1 MNRPLH
7 KRPLF
12 PLPVTFF
19 LFFSLVLFGCSLPKS
34 TSDEIVK
41 GYVKSADTGMDQ
53 EKINQLNEQ
62 LFASA
67 NVNVDPSDYLLGA
80 GDLIEVTIFEA
91 EELNTTA
98 RVSARGFITLPLL
111 EEVKI
116 KGLTAHKAEEFIENL
131 YKEKYIKDPHVSI
144 FVKEHFSQRIT
155 IVGQVKNPGTY
166 DYMGRQRLLD
176 VLALAGGLTEKAG
189 PFVQIRR
196 RGNANANTNEQ
207 KSMYM
212 VDLEKLI
219 KEGSTELNLT
229 INGGDVIFVS
239 EAGTFFVDGA
249 VRRPG
254 SYPLKSKTNL
264 QEAVLAAGGLAPY
277 AVEDE
282 MTIIRTRKNG
292 ERAIIKIDL
301 TKDPEANRM
310 RIQDHDVIVVKDSA
324 WGKLVHG
331 SGFNLGFPGIMSF
344 GYRDPSQ

>member
-1 MNRPLH
+1 MNRSLH
-7 KRPLF
+7 KRSFSPLSVIF
-12 PLPVTFF
+12 PL
-19 LFFSLVLFGCSLPKS
+19 LFSLLLFGCALPKS

-41 GYVKSADTGMDQ
+41 GYAKAAGTKGLEQD
-53 EKINQLNEQ
+53 KINRLNEQ

-80 GDLIEVTIFEA
+80 GDLIEVSIFEA

-111 EEVKI
+111 EEVKV
-116 KGLTAHKAEEFIENL
+116 KGLTAHLAEAFIENL

-196 RGNANANTNEQ
+196 HADAKNQ

-264 QEAVLAAGGLAPY
+264 QEAVLAAGGMAPY

-282 MTIIRTRKNG
+282 MTIIRTKKNG
-292 ERAIIKIDL
+292 EREIIKIDL
-301 TKDPEANRM
+301 AKDPEANRM
-310 RIQDHDVIVVKDSA
+310 RVQDHDVIVVKDSA

-331 SGFNLGFPGIMSF
+331 SGFNIGFPGIMSF